1 MKKMISVLVAVS
13 VVLLSLLLPV
23 YAGTMN
29 PANTS
34 GSMKIS
40 TTRAEEIEISFPA
53 NVSIPWNTTGEYD
66 IGEIS
71 AEKMVIAPDKK
82 VVVTIDSQN
91 NSKFVGSNGNIP
103 YVLGGADAVEFTEI
117 NDNSVFQLTVSVE
130 QRDWDNANAGEYKDI
145 LTFTMEYV
153 NQ

>member
-1 MKKMISVLVAVS
+1 MKKMISMLVAVS

-23 YAGTMN
+23 HAGTMN
-29 PANTS
+29 STNTT
-34 GSMKIS
+34 GSMEIS
-40 TTRAEEIEISFPA
+40 TVRPEEIEVSFPA

-82 VVVTIDSQN
+82 VVINIASQN
-91 NSKFVGSNGNIP
+91 NSKFVGGNGNIP
-103 YVLGGADAVEFTEI
+103 YVLGVDDAVEFTEL
-117 NDNSVFQLTVSVE
+117 NDSSVFPLTVSVE

-153 NQ
+153 NK